1 MKRFKEIKTKN
12 KEECTAKGNWHETQ
26 ATPDNQPTQSDLQ
39 RKSHKVSLPPKEIP
53 SKHLG
58 DNVKY
63 SVSLSV
69 RVRDRVRV
77 EVFLDGVG
85 FNFRKRFQ
93 NSCFDA
99 S

>member
-1 MKRFKEIKTKN
+1 M
-12 KEECTAKGNWHETQ
+12 Q
-26 ATPDNQPTQSDLQ
+26 ATPDKGPAQSDLQ
-39 RKSHKVSLPPKEIP
+39 RKSHKVSLPPKGIL
-53 SKHLG
+53 SKDIG
-58 DNVKY
+58 DNVRY
-63 SVSLSV
+63 SVLLSV